1 MTIKEEDIEILG
13 ELKAGCKKLDEL
25 ELALPWDRNKIRTRL
40 QYARIRGWI
49 KATGKKW
56 RLLKGG
62 RRVLALYQKKKEE
75 ESRLATT

>member
-1 MTIKEEDIEILG
+1 MTIKEEEMEILG
-13 ELKAGCKKLDEL
+13 EMKAGCKKLDEL
-25 ELALPWDRNKIRTRL
+25 ELAIPRDRNWIRARL
-40 QYARIRGWI
+40 QYARMRGWI

-75 ESRLATT
+75 ESRPATT